1 MLIVAGYR
9 KAGDDLGYHIEI
21 TGVRV
26 AEAKSISVQTVS
38 GSGITREPPAS
49 VRFLKQRSKLRA

>member
-26 AEAKSISVQTVS
+26 AEAKSISVQTVKRI
-38 GSGITREPPAS
+38 GDYEGAAC
-49 VRFLKQRSKLRA
+49 QRPVPKTKK